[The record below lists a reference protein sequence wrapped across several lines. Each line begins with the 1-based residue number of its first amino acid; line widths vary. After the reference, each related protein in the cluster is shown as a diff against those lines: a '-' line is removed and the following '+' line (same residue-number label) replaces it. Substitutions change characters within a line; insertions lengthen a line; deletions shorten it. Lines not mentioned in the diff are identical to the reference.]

1 MTDIGT
7 FPRLRLLVVGAR
19 PGSLGWAVAEAGR
32 KSDMDV
38 VTAGLTGEDHK
49 INLVIRSR
57 AKWLIDQWA
66 PDHIVC
72 TAGIN
77 RPAEVE
83 TFNEE
88 MMVWLTPSFEH
99 NVVGP
104 MNLLREWVNW
114 LRRNVDPPAL
124 ESMNTMNLRHF
135 VAVSSNSAHIA
146 RGKSMAYCASKAALS
161 MALRCAARDLG
172 GRPCLVYGYEPGL
185 LSGTP
190 MSNDTAKVFGA
201 GATRMKGAPHGLHVA
216 DLANEIIGG
225 LRQRGIARNGS
236 LIRLDAGEQ

>member
-7 FPRLRLLVVGAR
+7 FPRLRLLVVGAK
-19 PGSLGWAVAEAGR
+19 PGSLGDAVARAAR
-32 KSDMDV
+32 KADMDV
-38 VTAGLTGEDHK
+38 ITAGLGEEDRRV
-49 INLVIRSR
+49 NLLVRSR
-57 AKWLIDQWA
+57 VTDLIENVH

-88 MMVWLTPSFEH
+88 MMVWLVPSFEH
-99 NVVGP
+99 NVAGP
-104 MNLLREWVNW
+104 MMLLTEWVRH
-114 LRRNVDPPAL
+114 LRRNVDMPETENL
-124 ESMNTMNLRHF
+124 NLMNLRHF
-135 VAVSSNSAHIA
+135 VGISSNSANIA
-146 RGKSMAYCASKAALS
+146 RGRSMAYCASKAALS

-190 MSNDTAKVFGA
+190 MSNDTERVFGK
-201 GATRMKGAPHGLHVA
+201 GSTRMKGAPHGLHVA
-216 DLANEIIGG
+216 DVANEIVGG

-236 LIRLDAGEQ
+236 LWRIDAGEQ